1 MRRREVLGE
10 VLGGVLAAIAAPL
23 LPGVPRPARA
33 ADAATGNWPDRPI
46 RLIVPYAAGG
56 GTDAIA
62 RAVAQK
68 AGERL
73 GATIVVDNR
82 PGGAGNLAT
91 KQAAEAAP
99 DGYTLLVGNIGP
111 IAVNPSL
118 FRNLTPDPATALAPV
133 TLLAAAPM
141 LILVARDL
149 PVRDL
154 AGLIALARA
163 KPGEITYG
171 SAGNGSA
178 NHLAGAYFALR
189 AGIDIQHVPYRGAGP
204 ALNDLVAGTLQMMPA
219 TLPSS
224 IGLVRDG
231 LVRALAV
238 TSAQRVPSLPAV
250 PTVAEA
256 GVPGY
261 EMSGWYGIMA
271 PARTPPAII
280 GRLRE
285 AVAEALRE
293 PALRERILAEGAEP
307 SGDTPEEFGRFI
319 AAERAKWAAVV
330 RDARI
335 TVE

>member
-1 MRRREVLGE
+1 MQRRHILRAG
-10 VLGGVLAAIAAPL
+10 LA
-23 LPGVPRPARA
+23 LPSLITAWRA
-33 ADAATGNWPDRPI
+33 GAQNLPDGWPSRPI
-46 RLIVPYAAGG
+46 RLIVPYAPGG
-56 GTDAIA
+56 GTDVLA
-62 RAVAQK
+62 RAVADK
-68 AGERL
+68 AGQRL

-91 KQAAEAAP
+91 AMAAEAAP

-118 FRNLTPDPATALAPV
+118 FRNLRPDPATALAPV

-141 LILVARDL
+141 LILVNRRL
-149 PVRDL
+149 PVTDL
-154 AGLIALARA
+154 RELVALAKE
-163 KPGEITYG
+163 KPGELNYG

-189 AGIDIQHVPYRGAGP
+189 AAINIQHIPYRGAGP
-204 ALNDLVAGTLQMMPA
+204 ALNDLVSGTLQMMPA

-224 IGLVRDG
+224 IGMVKDG

-238 TSAQRVPSLPAV
+238 TTATRVPALPEL

-261 EMSGWYGIMA
+261 EMSAWYGIMA
-271 PARTPPAII
+271 PAGTPRPIVD
-280 GRLRE
+280 RLRQE
-285 AVAEALRE
+285 IAAAIHLPEVRA
-293 PALRERILAEGAEP
+293 RIEAEGAEP
-307 SGDTPEEFGRFI
+307 SGNTPDEFRDFA
-319 AAERAKWAAVV
+319 AAERRKWAEVV

-335 TVE
+335 TVD

>member
-1 MRRREVLGE
+1 MLRRDLCRAAPAL
-10 VLGGVLAAIAAPL
+10 LPLLAARRAGAQG
-23 LPGVPRPARA
+23 LPEGWPA
-33 ADAATGNWPDRPI
+33 RPI
-46 RLIVPYAAGG
+46 RLIVPYAPGG
-56 GTDAIA
+56 GTDVLA
-62 RAVAQK
+62 RAVAER
-68 AGERL
+68 AGQRL

-91 KQAAEAAP
+91 AMAAEAAP

-118 FRNLTPDPATALAPV
+118 FRNLRPDPAQALTAV

-141 LILVARDL
+141 LILAHPRL
-149 PVRDL
+149 PVADL
-154 AGLIALARA
+154 SGLIALAKAR
-163 KPGEITYG
+163 PGGLNYG

-189 AGIDIQHVPYRGAGP
+189 AGIDIQHIPYRGAGP

-219 TLPSS
+219 TIPSS

-231 LVRALAV
+231 LVRPLAV
-238 TSAQRVPSLPAV
+238 TSAARVPTLPEL

-261 EMSGWYGIMA
+261 EMSAWYGIMA
-271 PARTPPAII
+271 PTGTPRPIVD
-280 GRLRE
+280 RLRQE
-285 AVAEALRE
+285 IAAAIRLPE
-293 PALRERILAEGAEP
+293 LRERIAAEGAEP
-307 SGDTPEEFGRFI
+307 SGNTPDEFRDFA
-319 AAERAKWAAVV
+319 AAERRKWAEVV

-335 TVE
+335 TVD